1 MVEAK
6 MQLLLRD
13 AITKWLRDSD
23 ASGSGRGNSTWKPS
37 ASARAQACE
46 LAFNPLFM
54 LTSELR
60 EHDGQSEDGML
71 LLAIR
76 SSRSDAAVVLDVS
89 AGADYYAPG
98 MAYHCLT
105 GRDCS
110 RAFSL
115 SSLKPEHLHADMS
128 EATDSEWA
136 TLDEWADKLTQKY
149 PTVGFLMPDRPQ
161 APVEELQVEDDE
173 WRMVGLSVAG

>member
-1 MVEAK
+1 MVEAQ
-6 MQLLLRD
+6 MQLRD
-13 AITKWLRDSD
+13 VLMKWLRGSE

-54 LTSELR
+54 LASELR
-60 EHDGQSEDGML
+60 EHDGRSEDGML

-76 SSRSDAAVVLDVS
+76 SSCSDAAVVLDVS

-98 MAYHCLT
+98 MPYHCLT

-110 RAFSL
+110 RAFSFASALRALDSTL
-115 SSLKPEHLHADMS
+115 SA
-128 EATDSEWA
+128 A
-136 TLDEWADKLTQKY
+136 
-149 PTVGFLMPDRPQ
+149 
-161 APVEELQVEDDE
+161 
-173 WRMVGLSVAG
+173 